1 VTTRAGFIAARF
13 IAVVLGVTALVAVPA
28 NAQKAQVA
36 IVLPEPAARA
46 SDAPVIRSQHLLIDG
61 RTLDLMRNGFPARLH
76 YRVERWSAGGWF
88 DDIAAESEWDVV
100 VRYDALAKVYQVFRA
115 VKKKTVFLGSFAD
128 IREAEEALGASFP
141 VPVSLPRKGQKTYY
155 TLTLDIEALSLTELD
170 EVERW
175 LRGELKPAV
184 RGKKNP
190 GTAVGR
196 GVRTVMVRMLG
207 GEKRR
212 YETRS
217 GTFRP

>member
-1 VTTRAGFIAARF
+1 MRLLRVIAIIGLA
-13 IAVVLGVTALVAVPA
+13 ASASASS
-28 NAQKAQVA
+28 AQKPQVS
-36 IVLPEPAARA
+36 IVLPDQSSLATEP
-46 SDAPVIRSQHLLIDG
+46 PVVKSQSLITDG
-61 RTLDLMRNGFPARLH
+61 VMLDLLRNGFPARLH
-76 YRVERWSAGGWF
+76 YRMERWSTGGWF

-100 VRYDALAKVYQVFRA
+100 VRYDALSKVFQVYR
-115 VKKKTVFLGSFAD
+115 VVRRKTVLLGTVST
-128 IREAEEALGASFP
+128 IQEAEALLDGQFAAPISP
-141 VPVSLPRKGQKTYY
+141 PRKGRRSYY
-155 TLTLDIEALSLTELD
+155 TLTLSIETLSLTELD

-196 GVRTVMVRMLG
+196 GVRTVMVRLLG

>member
-1 VTTRAGFIAARF
+1 VRFLRSVAISGFAAF
-13 IAVVLGVTALVAVPA
+13 ASVSS
-28 NAQKAQVA
+28 AQKPQLS
-36 IVLPEPAARA
+36 IVLPDQSSRATEP
-46 SDAPVIRSQHLLIDG
+46 PLVKSQSLITDG
-61 RTLDLMRNGFPARLH
+61 VMLDLLRNGFPARLH
-76 YRVERWSAGGWF
+76 YRMERWSTGGWF

-100 VRYDALAKVYQVFRA
+100 VRYDALSKVFQVYR
-115 VKKKTVFLGSFAD
+115 VVRRKTVLLGTVPT
-128 IREAEEALGASFP
+128 IQEAEALLDQQFAAPISP
-141 VPVSLPRKGQKTYY
+141 PRKGRRSYY
-155 TLTLDIEALSLTELD
+155 TLTLSIETLSLTELD

-196 GVRTVMVRMLG
+196 GVRTVMVRLLG

>member
-1 VTTRAGFIAARF
+1 LIVRLSRF
-13 IAVVLGVTALVAVPA
+13 ITIGAFAVSASVAS
-28 NAQKAQVA
+28 AQKPQIS
-36 IVLPEPAARA
+36 IVLPDQSSLATEP
-46 SDAPVIRSQHLLIDG
+46 PMIRSQSLVTDG
-61 RTLDLMRNGFPARLH
+61 TMLDLLRNGFPARLH
-76 YRVERWSAGGWF
+76 YRMERWSTGGWF

-100 VRYDALAKVYQVFRA
+100 VRYDALSKLFQVYRGVRRQ
-115 VKKKTVFLGSFAD
+115 TVLLGSFPT
-128 IREAEEALGASFP
+128 IQEAEAAVDVPFP
-141 VPVSLPRKGQKTYY
+141 APIALPRKGRRSYY
-155 TLTLDIEALSLTELD
+155 TLTLNIETLSLTELD

-196 GVRTVMVRMLG
+196 GVRTVMVRLLG